1 MSKAAEALAL
11 VRKELGGEWR
21 NTVCVHG
28 DECLV
33 LPAQREE
40 FSVIGLAPVL
50 VKDGQVTPLSS
61 SPLSWPSWYLDTA
74 DDDLEWVVVPA

>member
-11 VRKELGGEWR
+11 VRKELG
-21 NTVCVHG
+21 

-40 FSVIGLAPVL
+40 FFVIGLAPVL
-50 VKDGQVTPLSS
+50 VTDGQVTPLSS